1 MSVNSVSITGNL
13 TRDPEL
19 RAAAGGA
26 QVLSVGV
33 AVNERVKNR
42 QTEEWEDRPSFVD
55 VVVFGK
61 RGEALSRFL
70 AKGAK
75 VAVHGRLRQDRW
87 QDDQG
92 NNRSRLEVVADEIDL
107 MQRRADGMAAQGG
120 GGQGGAAAASPS
132 AAATKANPAQHVAE
146 DLYAEDI
153 PF

>member
-19 RAAAGGA
+19 RATQGGA

-33 AVNERVKNR
+33 AVNERVRNR

-55 VVVFGK
+55 VVVYGK
-61 RGEALSRFL
+61 RAEALSRIL

-92 NNRSRLEVVADEIDL
+92 NNRSRLEVVADEVDL

-120 GGQGGAAAASPS
+120 GGQGGAAVASPG
-132 AAATKANPAQHVAE
+132 AAATRANPAPGVAD